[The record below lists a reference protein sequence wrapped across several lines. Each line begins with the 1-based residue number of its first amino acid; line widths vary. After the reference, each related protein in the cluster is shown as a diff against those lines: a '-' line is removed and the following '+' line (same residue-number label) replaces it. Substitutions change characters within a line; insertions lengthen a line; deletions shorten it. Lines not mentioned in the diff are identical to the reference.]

1 MMTKKEMKRTATDTE
16 REMIRV
22 EKYRLNEKTAIQKK
36 IKGCKEQPLTI
47 RWKEATI

>member
-22 EKYRLNEKTAIQKK
+22 GKYRLNEKTAIQKK
-36 IKGCKEQPLTI
+36 IKGCKDNH
-47 RWKEATI
+47 

>member
-22 EKYRLNEKTAIQKK
+22 KKYRLNEKTAIQKK
-36 IKGCKEQPLTI
+36 IKGWKEQPLTI